1 MIDPNTIVTEGRL
14 DPDMFED
21 PSLVFVD
28 LAIDEAKDAEEDLLF
43 GGKNDDMSLVD
54 IVAQNDSDFVQLDR
68 DEVKVPVDDIVPQSQ
83 R

>member
-14 DPDMFED
+14 DIDMFED

-28 LAIDEAKDAEEDLLF
+28 LAIDEAKDAEEDLIL
-43 GGKNDDMSLVD
+43 GGKNDDLSLVD
-54 IVAQNDSDFVQLDR
+54 IVARDDPQFIALDR
-68 DEVKVPVDDIVPQSQ
+68 DETKIPVDDIVPQSQ